1 MEEKKILKGITWAHS
16 RGYTSIVAVSQ
27 RFMELNKD
35 VEITWEKRS
44 LQEFADAPIEEL
56 SKRYD
61 LLIIDHPW
69 AGFAAKHGILLPL
82 QKYLSAAYLKDQEE
96 NSVGKSYV
104 SYDFDGFLSALP
116 IDAAT
121 PIAVYRPDYF
131 ETTGEKVPQTFKEVL
146 ELAKKGKVI
155 YAGIPINLLMDFYMF
170 GITAGYTMFNGEEVI
185 GREDGCTVLE
195 EMRRLSSL
203 CTKEIFDW
211 DPIAVHEAL
220 SSEEKYAYCPFAY
233 GYTNYSKEG
242 YAKHLLKACNV
253 VSYKGEHFHT
263 VLGGTGLA
271 VSAACENRETAV
283 KFAEYAVS
291 PLIQRTL
298 FFEAGGQPGHRGA
311 WLDEECNRRSL
322 DFFKDTLRTLDESY
336 LRPRYSGYLYFQDRA
351 GSYVREYLMNGGN
364 PAEVLENMNKL
375 YRKSM
380 EVDA

>member
-1 MEEKKILKGITWAHS
+1 
-16 RGYTSIVAVSQ
+16 
-27 RFMELNKD
+27 
-35 VEITWEKRS
+35 
-44 LQEFADAPIEEL
+44 
-56 SKRYD
+56 
-61 LLIIDHPW
+61 
-69 AGFAAKHGILLPL
+69 
-82 QKYLSAAYLKDQEE
+82 
-96 NSVGKSYV
+96 
-104 SYDFDGFLSALP
+104 
-116 IDAAT
+116 
-121 PIAVYRPDYF
+121 
-131 ETTGEKVPQTFKEVL
+131 
-146 ELAKKGKVI
+146 
-155 YAGIPINLLMDFYMF
+155 
-170 GITAGYTMFNGEEVI
+170 
-185 GREDGCTVLE
+185 
-195 EMRRLSSL
+195 MRRLSSL

-242 YAKHLLKACNV
+242 YAKHLLKACDV
-253 VSYKGEHFHT
+253 VSYKGEHLHT

-271 VSAACENRETAV
+271 VSAACENKETAV

-298 FFEAGGQPGHRGA
+298 FFEAGGQPGHRAA

-336 LRPRYSGYLYFQDRA
+336 LRPRYSGYLYFQDHA

-364 PAEVLENMNKL
+364 PAEVLENMNTL